1 MSEDEITNAQPQY
14 EREWHLDKKVPI
26 ALIATLAAQTVVV
39 VWWAASLSA
48 RVQSLE
54 HQALAI
60 APQAGQIIRLET
72 KVDVING
79 TLAEIKAILRGREA
93 RP

>member
-1 MSEDEITNAQPQY
+1 MSEDEMTNAQRQY

-26 ALIATLAAQTVVV
+26 ALIATLAVQTVVV

-48 RVQSLE
+48 RVESLE
-54 HQALAI
+54 RQALAI

-79 TLAEIKAILRGREA
+79 TLAEIKAILRGHE